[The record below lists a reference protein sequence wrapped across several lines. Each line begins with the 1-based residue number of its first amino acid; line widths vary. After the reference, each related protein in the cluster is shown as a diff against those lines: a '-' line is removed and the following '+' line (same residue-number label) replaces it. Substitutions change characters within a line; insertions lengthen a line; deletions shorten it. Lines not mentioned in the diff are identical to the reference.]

1 MIATPTITAACP
13 IDRLSNIDLLWVQ
26 QQLLRGGYLD
36 RPTDADGLIGNRTR
50 TAFANF
56 KRDASLSDPELIGGT
71 SITLLQ
77 QLDAPHK
84 VSEQQQALTAKANPI
99 AGTRSGKRAILPVI
113 GEIYENEW
121 IADGAYLTWGEMLRG
136 FSRMPVGSATFGSE
150 EQLVKNML
158 ALAAA
163 YRIIRQKFGSPI
175 AINSAYR
182 PYTLDI
188 GASRSQHKYGR
199 ALDLRPLNGDFKKLL
214 EVVKATSAIKG
225 IGLAQPSFLHI
236 DIRPEK
242 KRTIFRYA

>member
-1 MIATPTITAACP
+1 MVTPTLTAACP

-84 VSEQQQALTAKANPI
+84 VSEQQQTLTAKANPI
-99 AGTRSGKRAILPVI
+99 AGTRSGKRAILPVV

-121 IADGAYLTWGEMLRG
+121 IADGSYLTWGEMLRG

-150 EQLVKNML
+150 DQLVKNML
-158 ALAAA
+158 ATAAVFK
-163 YRIIRQKFGSPI
+163 IVRQKFGSPI

-214 EVVKATSAIKG
+214 EVVKNTSAIKG
-225 IGLAQPSFLHI
+225 IGLAQPSFLHV